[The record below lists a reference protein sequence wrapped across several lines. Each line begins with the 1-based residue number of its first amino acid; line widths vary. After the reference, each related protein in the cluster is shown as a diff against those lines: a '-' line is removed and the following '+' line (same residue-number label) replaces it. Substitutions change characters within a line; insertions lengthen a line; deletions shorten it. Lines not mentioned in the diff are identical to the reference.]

1 MHSDRTRRGRTERPL
16 PLHRRITH
24 RREGLKLTAYQLAER
39 VGISPSYVSMIETG
53 KKVPAEDVAMR
64 IAQVL
69 GDDPELY
76 GAWAHDAREDL
87 RSTLT
92 HLNRASRYRDSQE
105 LQNRLA
111 RGDDVDTWEEFDQPF
126 PLSTDSSSTPSANAA
141 AAGHPDFISIPV
153 LEDGADPGPD
163 PVASDHVVEVLQLH
177 ARMLPDRPERP
188 FAYRPAVTMVRRVH
202 PLIHAGDLVILDAAR
217 TRISPETVQAVR
229 FRGAITLSRVVVKG
243 HALLLLPAGDSSDF
257 DVVDLD
263 GPDALDLLL
272 AGTVVVT
279 IRNWTTRNLR
289 RPPEEQP
296 ILAIEQSVSARPA
309 RQVLPLGFRTPTT
322 KPRRD
327 RWKLTDDRFLERDC
341 KWRRKYGWRPNQRP
355 EDMDFLA
362 DHPGSRIRFRLLP
375 PRAAKED
382 ENPDPQYY
390 LEMTLAEWRAA
401 LGEYCTRPN
410 WERHGYI
417 VAITRRRN
425 GKYTEEFQR
434 RWARYVRTPDSP
446 PRTTSTP

>member
-16 PLHRRITH
+16 PLHQRIIR
-24 RREGLKLTAYQLAER
+24 RREGLKLTAYQLAKK
-39 VGISPSYVSMIETG
+39 VDISPSYMSMIETG
-53 KKVPAEDVAMR
+53 KKVPMEDVAMR
-64 IAQVL
+64 IAQAL

-76 GAWAHDAREDL
+76 GAWAHDARVEDL
-87 RSTLT
+87 HGTLT

-111 RGDDVDTWEEFDQPF
+111 RGDDVDTWEEFDQPS

-163 PVASDHVVEVLQLH
+163 PAASDHVVEVLQLH

-229 FRGAITLSRVVVKG
+229 FRGVITLSRVLVKG

-279 IRNWTTRNLR
+279 IRNWTKRNLR

-296 ILAIEQSVSARPA
+296 ILNRCQRDPLGKLFPWGFARP
-309 RQVLPLGFRTPTT
+309 
-322 KPRRD
+322 
-327 RWKLTDDRFLERDC
+327 
-341 KWRRKYGWRPNQRP
+341 RPS
-355 EDMDFLA
+355 
-362 DHPGSRIRFRLLP
+362 PGATAGS
-375 PRAAKED
+375 
-382 ENPDPQYY
+382 
-390 LEMTLAEWRAA
+390 
-401 LGEYCTRPN
+401 
-410 WERHGYI
+410 
-417 VAITRRRN
+417 
-425 GKYTEEFQR
+425 
-434 RWARYVRTPDSP
+434 S
-446 PRTTSTP
+446 RTTDSSSGTASGN